1 MQFSD
6 ALDLYQKTNIFIRLN
21 TEWRSKS
28 YNKYVSNHHT
38 YSREHYQIILFRLF
52 YST

>member
-21 TEWRSKS
+21 TEFLQQICIKS
-28 YNKYVSNHHT
+28 SYLLKRTLSNDF
-38 YSREHYQIILFRLF
+38 I
-52 YST
+52 

>member
-21 TEWRSKS
+21 TELQQICIKS
-28 YNKYVSNHHT
+28 SYLLKRTLSNDF
-38 YSREHYQIILFRLF
+38 I
-52 YST
+52 